1 MNRIDTWTIFV
12 KLLKV
17 CKSLTIEVLQ
27 ILRYLKKERRIFPN
41 RIGQQS
47 LNVLY
52 KGFNGLPSYCIGMSF
67 FFLMTTTIPSAFMM
81 TLTLYILLAMHEYS
95 LLWSWWLGWCS
106 PYQWKSS
113 LSMNDE
119 RTSSMSFLAAETIL
133 VGPSMVIC
141 DPPLAGGCADCNS
154 VDLFDWGGSCWHREP
169 DGRNGIRWI
178 PVF

>member
-17 CKSLTIEVLQ
+17 CKSLTIKVLQ
-27 ILRYLKKERRIFPN
+27 ISQYLKKERQTFPN

-95 LLWSWWLGWCS
+95 LLWSWWLGWYS

-113 LSMNDE
+113 WSM
-119 RTSSMSFLAAETIL
+119 RKILRCPSWRRKPAHFGWSF
-133 VGPSMVIC
+133 
-141 DPPLAGGCADCNS
+141 
-154 VDLFDWGGSCWHREP
+154 
-169 DGRNGIRWI
+169 NGYLWASFSRCGELIVT
-178 PVF
+178 P